1 MTTLVHGKITV
12 RHSHGNRGTAVVDAE
27 VGPSGIWAVSHAWRH
42 GKPNPFGWVVYHVP
56 SGLSTSI
63 SGKHN
68 KTVFHTRK
76 EARRLLAKLEQH
88 GFWRIGPVSTDDF
101 VAAAEA
107 GGARYILGERGAPRP
122 DPSQRVPIQVPLLP
136 EIDEPTPFARRGN
149 PVQVEFRGSLSSG
162 AINELEAM
170 EAEMRDWQHRAE
182 VYYERGEMILAEE
195 ADARADALAEYLESY
210 VEEIDDGDVFEERLA
225 WDSVLVRTGARFTAP
240 PELDPDVFPESAE
253 EGIVRIFS
261 DYVRGVGN
269 FYFHQP
275 LHRHD
280 DVQRKRD
287 EELVRLL
294 RLRAAEGC
302 IVAPPEATD
311 DLLVEAARQLWEE
324 RELVRA
330 TYQSPG
336 RPAGWRR
343 GLSSPGGG

>member
-12 RHSHGNRGTAVVDAE
+12 RHSHGKRGTAVVDAE

-42 GKPNPFGWVVYHVP
+42 GNPARGWVVYHVP
-56 SGLSTSI
+56 SGLSVRIGNTA
-63 SGKHN
+63 
-68 KTVFHTRK
+68 FPTRK
-76 EARRLLAKLEQH
+76 EARRLLARLEQY
-88 GFWRIGPVSTDDF
+88 GFWRIGPVSAEDF
-101 VAAAEA
+101 RAAAEA

-170 EAEMRDWQHRAE
+170 ESEMRDWQHRAE
-182 VYYERGEMILAEE
+182 VYYERGETTLAEE
-195 ADARADALAEYLESY
+195 ADARADALAEHLESY

-225 WDSVLVRTGARFTAP
+225 WDSVTVQAGALFTAP
-240 PELDPDVFPESAE
+240 PDLDPDVFPESVE

-261 DYVRGVGN
+261 DYVRGVGS
-269 FYFHQP
+269 FYFHHS

-294 RLRAAEGC
+294 RWREAEGD
-302 IVAPPEATD
+302 IVAPPDATD
-311 DLLVEAARQLWEE
+311 ELLVEAARQLWEE
-324 RELVRA
+324 HEIIRA
-330 TYQSPG
+330 GYQSPG
-336 RPAGWRR
+336 RRSGWRR